1 MAKNHLTYTRLLE
14 APTMGR
20 KTPANLARLL
30 NESEQTINNW
40 RIRGIPKNIDKLFTI
55 EDKTGASPRYIIL
68 GESQSKL
75 TVQRNKFVADF
86 EKLIRNMEDEDIN
99 RIIELCRA
107 IAERN
112 SMSK

>member
-14 APTMGR
+14 ATTIGR

-40 RIRGIPKNIDKLFTI
+40 RIRGIPKSIDKLFTI

-68 GESQSKL
+68 GEQQSKQ
-75 TVQRNKFVADF
+75 TVRCNKLIEEF

-107 IAERN
+107 IAGKN
-112 SMSK
+112 LITK